1 MASANEIDA
10 KMAKLFFGEIRRT
23 FEDEETRRAS
33 FRGDMGALKQRRED
47 IYERAESSGVPK
59 KLLKA
64 RIKQWIEDKR
74 IAEAKARREAVV
86 PDDIDDRAK
95 FQQLCE
101 ALGDFKDLPLGQAAV
116 DAAAPAGG
124 SQGDDDA
131 DIRPRHL
138 REQEADR
145 IARENAEKITKGI
158 KPLRVVGLP
167 GADAVEA

>member
-74 IAEAKARREAVV
+74 IAEAKARREAAV
-86 PDDIDDRAK
+86 PEDADDRSL
-95 FQQLCE
+95 FEQLCE
-101 ALGDFKDLPLGQAAV
+101 ALGEFGETPLG
-116 DAAAPAGG
+116 AAAKEAAK
-124 SQGDDDA
+124 SEDDTDV
-131 DIRPRHL
+131 RPRHL
-138 REQEADR
+138 REQEAEL
-145 IARENAEKITKGI
+145 IARENAAKIEKGI
-158 KPLRVVGLP
+158 KPLKVVGLP
-167 GADAVEA
+167 GADAVDA